1 VREPPSP
8 TIHDRVVAILTRYIS
23 PIMAQ
28 GVLSRALR
36 ECNLTPESV
45 TGSNLAGLYPK
56 LEVGIKLFVEPALQ
70 ERAWAELDAL
80 AAEHHSDTP
89 TLVVIAQERDIAEA
103 RGHARL
109 LCERMRARPV
119 ATERVVTIVSE
130 LARNIV
136 NYTPGGQIEMVS
148 ERVPRAKISIR
159 ATDRGTGIPNLEEIL
174 SGRYR
179 SRTGLGK
186 GITGVKRLADGFDIQ
201 SAATGTRV
209 EVEVTL

>member
-1 VREPPSP
+1 
-8 TIHDRVVAILTRYIS
+8 
-23 PIMAQ
+23 MAQ

-36 ECNLTPESV
+36 ECKLTPE
-45 TGSNLAGLYPK
+45 TLNGSSLMGLYPK
-56 LEVGIKLFVEPALQ
+56 LEVGIKLFVEPSLQ
-70 ERAWAELDAL
+70 EKVWAELDAL
-80 AAEHHSDTP
+80 AAEHHPNTP
-89 TLVVIAQERDIAEA
+89 TLVAIAQERDIAEA

-148 ERVPRAKISIR
+148 ERVPRPKIKIF
-159 ATDRGTGIPNLEEIL
+159 ATDRGSGIPNLEEIL

-186 GITGVKRLADGFDIQ
+186 GITGVKRLSDGFDVQ
-201 SAATGTRV
+201 TSAAGTKIS
-209 EVEVTL
+209 VEVTL